1 MGMNPVLGLVL
12 LLPLAAAAQVL
23 SSEKEAALGRQIAAE
38 IRRQQAPPLDLPEVQ
53 AWIDR
58 IGRQLASGFRPGI
71 PWTFELTG
79 DETSVEPMSAPGG
92 FVFVPAGAILSATGA
107 DDFARRLAHQMGHVA
122 NPNSM
127 RPARTE
133 GTNLASIPLV
143 FMGGWLGHGH
153 GVLVPKALTPHAQ
166 QLEEEADALAS
177 QALAQAGDLAVADFN
192 KIQQLVRGKPKPARR
207 PPTLHRK

>member
-1 MGMNPVLGLVL
+1 MNPVLGLVL

-38 IRRQQAPPLDLPEVQ
+38 IRRQSTPLDLPEVQ
-53 AWIDR
+53 VWIDR

-71 PWTFELTG
+71 PWAFELTA
-79 DETSVEPMSAPGG
+79 DETSAEPTSAPGG
-92 FVFVPAGAILSATGA
+92 FVFIPAGAILSAASAEG
-107 DDFARRLAHQMGHVA
+107 FVSRLAHQMGHVA

-133 GTNLASIPLV
+133 GTNVASIPLV

-153 GVLVPKALTPHAQ
+153 GVLVPKALTTHAQ

-177 QALAQAGDLAVADFN
+177 EAIAKAGELPTADFN
-192 KIQQLVRGKPKPARR
+192 KIQQLVRGRPKPARR